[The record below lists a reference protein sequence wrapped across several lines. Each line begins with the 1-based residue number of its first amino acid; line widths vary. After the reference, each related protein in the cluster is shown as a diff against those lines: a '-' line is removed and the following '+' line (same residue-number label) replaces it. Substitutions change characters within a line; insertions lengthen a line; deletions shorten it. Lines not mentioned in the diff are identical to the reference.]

1 MTTTTN
7 TEATTTDTAALES
20 ADGSALLGSDIGLLI
35 LRVAFGA
42 LLVVHGTQKLFGWFG
57 GYGLSAT
64 AKGFGSMGYTPGRF
78 FATLA
83 GLSEVTGGVLLVLGL
98 LTPLAAAIALGT
110 MINAVHASW
119 GQGFSGGYEL
129 PLVYALA
136 VAAIAFTGPG
146 RISLDHGRPWQRS
159 GAAWGLGAVVLAV
172 VAALITLAV
181 R

>member
-1 MTTTTN
+1 MTTTN
-7 TEATTTDTAALES
+7 TEATGAVTPVLES
-20 ADGSALLGSDIGLLI
+20 TDGSARLGSDIGLLI

-64 AKGFGSMGYTPGRF
+64 AKAFGSMGYSPGRF

-83 GLSEVTGGVLLVLGL
+83 GLSEVTGGVLLILGL

-110 MINAVHASW
+110 MINAVHAGW
-119 GQGFSGGYEL
+119 AQGFSGYEL

-146 RISLDHGRPWQRS
+146 RISVDHGRPWQRS
-159 GAAWGLGAVVLAV
+159 GAAWSLGAVALGV
-172 VAALITLAV
+172 VAAVITLAV
-181 R
+181 K